1 MQITVC
7 IKSIVRQ
14 NQEIVRQTMVLDDN
28 PGDTCSLIKAIVKS
42 SVQSYNERSDNE
54 IVKVLS
60 LEEIED
66 AAVAGKVS
74 FGVHY
79 PKANRKKPDIDRA
92 IEHAIQLFED
102 GIVCIFN
109 GDRRL
114 ESLDD
119 TFDPQQPF
127 TFVRLTMLSGR
138 MW

>member
-1 MQITVC
+1 
-7 IKSIVRQ
+7 
-14 NQEIVRQTMVLDDN
+14 MVLDDN
-28 PGDTCSLIKAIVKS
+28 PEDTCSLIKAIVKS

-60 LEEIED
+60 PEDIAD
-66 AAVAGKVS
+66 AAVTGKVS
-74 FGVHY
+74 FGVHH
-79 PKANRKKPDIDRA
+79 PKENREKPDIDKA
-92 IEHAIQLFED
+92 VAHALQSFED

-109 GDRRL
+109 GDQRL

>member
-7 IKSIVRQ
+7 IKSIAKQ
-14 NQEIVRQTMVLDDN
+14 KQEILQQTLEIEGN
-28 PGDTCSLIKAIVKS
+28 PENTYSLIKAIVKS
-42 SVQSYNERSDNE
+42 CVQSYNERSDNE

-79 PKANRKKPDIDRA
+79 PKEHRKKPDIDRA
-92 IEHAIQLFED
+92 IEHAIQSFED

-119 TFDPQQPF
+119 TIDVDQPF
-127 TFVRLTMLSGR
+127 TFIKLAMLSGR

>member
-1 MQITVC
+1 MQPDQ
-7 IKSIVRQ
+7 SDRQ
-14 NQEIVRQTMVLDDN
+14 
-28 PGDTCSLIKAIVKS
+28 
-42 SVQSYNERSDNE
+42 
-54 IVKVLS
+54 
-60 LEEIED
+60 IEF
-66 AAVAGKVS
+66 VSGIGHQYLS